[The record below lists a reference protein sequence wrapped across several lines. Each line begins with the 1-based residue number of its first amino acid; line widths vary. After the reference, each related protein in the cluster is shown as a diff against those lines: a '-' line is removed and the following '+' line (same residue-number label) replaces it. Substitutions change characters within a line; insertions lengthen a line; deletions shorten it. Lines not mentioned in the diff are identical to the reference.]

1 MTINLK
7 THTFDSKFKTTK
19 LIKQLKYLIALF
31 LAFGLMVNDST
42 LESRSNQVEYYQF
55 SNAIVSSQWKT
66 YRSKLYDFNQAT
78 AVKTVISIPF
88 TYLQFAEI
96 YSLQIKVLVKLRVKL
111 YQKASSFIMQHLFIG
126 EMMTSTNSFNRLYI
140 A

>member
-1 MTINLK
+1 M
-7 THTFDSKFKTTK
+7 
-19 LIKQLKYLIALF
+19 IKQLKYLIALF
-31 LAFGLMVNDST
+31 LAFGLMVNDGT
-42 LESRSNQVEYYQF
+42 LESQSNQVEYYQF
-55 SNAIVSSQWKT
+55 SNPIVSSQWKT

-88 TYLQFAEI
+88 TYLQFAAI

-111 YQKASSFIMQHLFIG
+111 YQKASSFIMQHLFIS
-126 EMMTSTNSFNRLYI
+126 EMMTSTNSLNRLYI

>member
-1 MTINLK
+1 MTINIK
-7 THTFDSKFKTTK
+7 THTFDSKFKTSK

-31 LAFGLMVNDST
+31 LAFGLMVNDGT
-42 LESRSNQVEYYQF
+42 LESQSNQVEYYQF
-55 SNAIVSSQWKT
+55 SNPIVSSQWKT

-88 TYLQFAEI
+88 TYLQFAAI

-111 YQKASSFIMQHLFIG
+111 YQKASSFIMQHLFIS
-126 EMMTSTNSFNRLYI
+126 EMMTSTNSLNRLYI